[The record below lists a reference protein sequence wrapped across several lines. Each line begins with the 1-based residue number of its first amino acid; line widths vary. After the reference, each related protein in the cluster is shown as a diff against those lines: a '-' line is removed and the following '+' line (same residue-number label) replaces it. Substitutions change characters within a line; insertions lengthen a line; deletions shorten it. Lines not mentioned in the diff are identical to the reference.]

1 MNARGAAAQK
11 AEAER
16 KSGGDPAARAIA
28 NAKAFAEVAAANTAR
43 DAKLMAESEKRIQ
56 RQDMQEKALQR
67 DAKEA
72 VSRAKDAASKIQVTG
87 VGKAVGTSTGSAF
100 GPLGSIVG
108 GMIGSAAE
116 KKAVTGMQRAAGE
129 AAMSSMGMTGK
140 ADTSKASPDV
150 EGSAPEGA
158 RVERVE
164 RVIAGASPKGALVER
179 DRGEK
184 LTTGGFNV
192 VAAPRTGI
200 NMPVRTSAMTP
211 TAPIGSSVAA
221 PANIQYSAPAPAPAD
236 NTPLLIAGGLLAAKL
251 IFF

>member
-1 MNARGAAAQK
+1 
-11 AEAER
+11 
-16 KSGGDPAARAIA
+16 
-28 NAKAFAEVAAANTAR
+28 
-43 DAKLMAESEKRIQ
+43 MAESEKRIQ

-72 VSRAKDAASKIQVTG
+72 VSRAKDAASKFQVTG
-87 VGKAVGTSTGSAF
+87 AGATAGSMAGGAVL
-100 GPLGSIVG
+100 GP
-108 GMIGSAAE
+108 IGAVIGRWAGNAAE
-116 KKAVTGMQRAAGE
+116 KRVVGKMQRAAGE

-140 ADTSKASPDV
+140 TDNSTASPDV
-150 EGSAPEGA
+150 DGSAPGGA

-164 RVIAGASPKGALVER
+164 RTITGPGNAPKGALVER

-184 LTTGGFNV
+184 LTTGGFNT

-211 TAPIGSSVAA
+211 SAPIGSSVAA
-221 PANIQYSAPAPAPAD
+221 PSNTQYSTPAPAPAD